1 MSKKIFTEEH
11 KKFIKDN
18 AEGLRNEELTK
29 RLNKEFG
36 TAFTVGQVKKYK
48 NYNHISSG
56 LKSCNLPIRKRKG
69 KQGIYINKNS
79 RTKRVDRKT

>member
-18 AEGLRNEELTK
+18 AAGLRNEELTK

-36 TAFTVGQVKKYK
+36 TTFTVGQVKKYK

-56 LKSCNLPIRKRKG
+56 FKSCNLPIRKRKE
-69 KQGIYINKNS
+69 
-79 RTKRVDRKT
+79 R